1 MTDGKTIAVAGGFM
15 LAKNTTM
22 GYIHSNETPR
32 ASACMRT
39 QRGSFFA
46 PTNSIQGPTP

>member
-1 MTDGKTIAVAGGFM
+1 MTVNRM
-15 LAKNTTM
+15 LAKNATTE
-22 GYIHSNETPR
+22 YIDSNETPR

-46 PTNSIQGPTP
+46 QKAR

>member
-1 MTDGKTIAVAGGFM
+1 MTVTSL
-15 LAKNTTM
+15 LAKNATM

-32 ASACMRT
+32 ASARMRT

-46 PTNSIQGPTP
+46 QEAR

>member
-1 MTDGKTIAVAGGFM
+1 MTVGTM
-15 LAKNTTM
+15 LAKNAIM
-22 GYIHSNETPR
+22 EYIHSNETPR

-46 PTNSIQGPTP
+46 QEAR

>member
-1 MTDGKTIAVAGGFM
+1 MRVDSM
-15 LAKNTTM
+15 LAKNATM

-46 PTNSIQGPTP
+46 QEAR